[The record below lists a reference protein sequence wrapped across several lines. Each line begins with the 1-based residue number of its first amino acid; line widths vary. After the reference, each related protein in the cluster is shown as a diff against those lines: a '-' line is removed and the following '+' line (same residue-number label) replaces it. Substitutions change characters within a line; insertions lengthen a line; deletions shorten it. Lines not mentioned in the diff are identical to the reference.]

1 MHGLAA
7 VAAAVCGAQG
17 CSKNE
22 DVYASL
28 LDRAVLFVT
37 KQAEAESAVM
47 SAEEVFSI
55 GIETCEREEAAARE
69 HPEEMNARCDIEGA
83 PFTSWYR
90 RHRNSPLQTA
100 EQIAAQPPRPFSDR
114 TLFGDDAY

>member
-1 MHGLAA
+1 
-7 VAAAVCGAQG
+7 
-17 CSKNE
+17 
-22 DVYASL
+22 
-28 LDRAVLFVT
+28 
-37 KQAEAESAVM
+37 M

-55 GIETCEREEAAARE
+55 GLETCEREEAAARE
-69 HPEEMNARCDIEGA
+69 RPEEMNARCDIEAA

-100 EQIAAQPPRPFSDR
+100 EQIAAQPTRPFSDR